1 MKKTVNGNTVVS
13 VQSMQ
18 VLIRKYDL
26 QPDADGDIQIEQ
38 WMLREAEEW
47 DRVHNSG
54 PWPGRVTP
62 KIDSL

>member
-1 MKKTVNGNTVVS
+1 MTKTVNGNTVVS
-13 VQSMQ
+13 IQAVQ
-18 VLIRKYDL
+18 VLIQKYDL
-26 QPDADGDIQIEQ
+26 QTDSNGNIQIEQ

-62 KIDSL
+62 DIPT

>member
-1 MKKTVNGNTVVS
+1 MTKTVNGNTVVS
-13 VQSMQ
+13 IQAVH
-18 VLIRKYDL
+18 
-26 QPDADGDIQIEQ
+26 IQIEQ

-62 KIDSL
+62 DIPT